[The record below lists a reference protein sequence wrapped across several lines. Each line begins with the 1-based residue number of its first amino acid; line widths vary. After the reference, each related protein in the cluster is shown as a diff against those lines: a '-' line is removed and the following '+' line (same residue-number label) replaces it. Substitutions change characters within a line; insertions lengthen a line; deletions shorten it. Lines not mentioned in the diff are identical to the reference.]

1 MSMQNPTQTLPPEG
15 STHPALPAATG
26 LERKTPNPASPAHQ
40 TDQGIAGA
48 HTFRKN
54 RKKKRDPRRRFSF
67 APPARLFAALQVH
80 AARANLTV
88 TEFIVDALQRLVEK
102 RRSPQLPSLAYS
114 IALEMSRM
122 LQCVAALQQR
132 IDAVWAELG
141 DMSPTGSL
149 TDLAARATAD
159 GVIADALEELAATRL
174 QLALHLTCLP
184 RPRSART
191 KATTNSSIAHNEKT
205 ETGSLPN
212 STNQP
217 T

>member
-1 MSMQNPTQTLPPEG
+1 MKNTTETVPPAG
-15 STHPALPAATG
+15 STQSAFPEETAAQSQKPKKSGPADYS
-26 LERKTPNPASPAHQ
+26 N
-40 TDQGIAGA
+40 QGIAGA
-48 HTFRKN
+48 HSFKKN

-67 APPARLFAALQVH
+67 APPAKLFAAIQSN

-132 IDAVWAELG
+132 IDAVWAELV

-174 QLALHLTCLP
+174 QLALHLTFLP

-191 KATTNSSIAHNEKT
+191 KATTNSRFAHNEII